1 MSDTLVKT
9 IREKTEEADLETILK
24 PTLGGFSR
32 KSVRDYVSM
41 MRQQQYDMQQSFAE
55 EAQHAQ
61 AERDRLARE
70 LAEAAERTADLEDRL
85 SEAIPL
91 AEKAAALEAD
101 MEEAVQRIQADAAL
115 LEQLHSERD
124 DLLARIKQ
132 QDDALCALS
141 DELAQRA
148 PAPAAS
154 PSKEAAPSDAAVQ
167 SEQPDTLQIQ
177 LAILTR
183 EQETAAR
190 QLESVIHQETLLF
203 QALEEC
209 RAELECRREQT
220 LCLEAENEELSRRL
234 SDQMQQ
240 NIVLNREIT
249 HIKTTN
255 ETLRRKLEHAQNAE
269 AVPALP
275 GEI

>member
-9 IREKTEEADLETILK
+9 LREKTEEADLETILK

-70 LAEAAERTADLEDRL
+70 LAEAAERAADLEDRL

-115 LEQLHSERD
+115 LEQLRSERD
-124 DLLARIKQ
+124 KLLAKTEQ
-132 QDDALCALS
+132 QDKELCTLS
-141 DELAQRA
+141 AELAQRT
-148 PAPAAS
+148 PDPAAN
-154 PSKEAAPSDAAVQ
+154 PSEEAAPSDTAVQ
-167 SEQPDTLQIQ
+167 PDQPDTLQIQ

-190 QLESVIHQETLLF
+190 QLESVIHQENLLF
-203 QALEEC
+203 QALDEC
-209 RAELECRREQT
+209 RAELESRREQA

-249 HIKTTN
+249 HIKTAN
-255 ETLRRKLEHAQNAE
+255 ETLRRKLKHAQKAE
-269 AVPALP
+269 ATPALP
-275 GEI
+275 SEI